1 MEAGTGRGRMPQ
13 GTAALSH
20 TAAYLDMENYNTR
33 QDYMPGQKT
42 FVADLPKFIEE
53 LRHKAIK

>member
-1 MEAGTGRGRMPQ
+1 MPQ

-20 TAAYLDMENYNTR
+20 TTACLNMKNYNTR
-33 QDYMPGQKT
+33 QDYMPGQKA

-53 LRHKAIK
+53 LRHESVK

>member
-1 MEAGTGRGRMPQ
+1 MPQ

-20 TAAYLDMENYNTR
+20 TTAYLDMENYTTR
-33 QDYMPGQKT
+33 QDYMPGQKA

-53 LRHKAIK
+53 LRHKAVK

>member
-1 MEAGTGRGRMPQ
+1 MLQ

-20 TAAYLDMENYNTR
+20 TAACLDMENYTTR
-33 QDYMPGQKT
+33 QDYMPGQKA

-53 LRHKAIK
+53 LQHKAVK